1 MYSVYNC
8 LIKNR
13 ILTVRFSNDEYN
25 DIEEAAYEL
34 DVSKAEIVRRLYWI
48 IQILFSDNLMLRN
61 VVLDQLEIEKQK
73 RFLTTLQNIPELT
86 TIMIEKRK

>member
-1 MYSVYNC
+1 MYSVQNC

-13 ILTVRFSNDEYN
+13 VLTVRFSNDEYN

-48 IQILFSDNLMLRN
+48 TQILFSDNLILRN
-61 VVLDQLEIEKQK
+61 VVLDQLQIEKNN
-73 RFLTTLQNIPELT
+73 RFLNTLQNIPELL
-86 TIMIEKRK
+86 TILIDKKK